1 MNIKKEILKVC
12 NSMVAFWDTFEREIS
27 AIPNEDEAE
36 IICRWHNYFQEHSD
50 VVTDLSMLKH
60 DIDELEK
67 SLFMDGKLQY
77 KE

>member
-27 AIPNEDEAE
+27 AIPNEDETE
-36 IICRWHNYFQEHSD
+36 IICKWHSYFQEHSD
-50 VVTDLSMLKH
+50 VVTDLSILKY

-67 SLFMDGKLQY
+67 SLFMDKKL
-77 KE
+77 